1 MGLPDRPPI
10 NIAPNLAPLRIPP
23 PGVTLPSMANIQVS
37 GIQTTH
43 IHPHDVL
50 CGRGGGTNNH
60 NGNEKFR
67 ELVTQQKV
75 LYLHSSKR
83 DKPFVSRG
91 IVRAVRAQN
100 PPGRFLQKDELTGL
114 WYDIGDQKAREK
126 TSQALREGAPEIRR
140 EITVTS
146 TMEPTPP
153 LRPQIIP
160 PSGFTSASP
169 GVQPLAPA
177 MTPNLA
183 QLRQMQL
190 HRKMED
196 ADFANRRAVA
206 ALGYPAHLAA
216 MVAAGRGTMGQTGG
230 SMGQHP
236 SHMMGYSRGQL
247 QPHQAHSMTPQHL
260 HAVAAAGRPYPTT
273 MPQRHVGPPHANYSN
288 VPNPPSQQPPPAM
301 QRRLSIS
308 TIKARK
314 QANNATARTIMESSS
329 RRKNGGQQKITKRDG
344 PQAKALNVDVSRRL
358 VLAENVAQKTMNGMI
373 TDELKEEE
381 HRTSLYL
388 DAGLLGIKPEVISKL
403 TSEGKTEFQ
412 IVEKCYSQLKE
423 SMAPVD
429 DVKEQRKRKAT
440 QSILQKAKVPKFP
453 ALGPH
458 EEPLN
463 TTACTLRL
471 SSVIE
476 SLSSIGALQG
486 IDKV

>member
-1 MGLPDRPPI
+1 
-10 NIAPNLAPLRIPP
+10 
-23 PGVTLPSMANIQVS
+23 
-37 GIQTTH
+37 
-43 IHPHDVL
+43 
-50 CGRGGGTNNH
+50 
-60 NGNEKFR
+60 
-67 ELVTQQKV
+67 
-75 LYLHSSKR
+75 
-83 DKPFVSRG
+83 
-91 IVRAVRAQN
+91 
-100 PPGRFLQKDELTGL
+100 
-114 WYDIGDQKAREK
+114 
-126 TSQALREGAPEIRR
+126 
-140 EITVTS
+140 
-146 TMEPTPP
+146 
-153 LRPQIIP
+153 
-160 PSGFTSASP
+160 
-169 GVQPLAPA
+169 
-177 MTPNLA
+177 
-183 QLRQMQL
+183 
-190 HRKMED
+190 
-196 ADFANRRAVA
+196 
-206 ALGYPAHLAA
+206 
-216 MVAAGRGTMGQTGG
+216 
-230 SMGQHP
+230 
-236 SHMMGYSRGQL
+236 
-247 QPHQAHSMTPQHL
+247 
-260 HAVAAAGRPYPTT
+260 
-273 MPQRHVGPPHANYSN
+273 
-288 VPNPPSQQPPPAM
+288 
-301 QRRLSIS
+301 
-308 TIKARK
+308 
-314 QANNATARTIMESSS
+314 MESSS